1 MADFHHNNMCDA
13 VHGVGPC
20 NCPNGASYFRKLK
33 ALSASPA
40 EPKPQSASPSAV
52 ARVYGPS
59 EQIPYVHIVRLVDVS
74 QLPVGTDL
82 VPASELAK
90 AQQERDA
97 LKAEVERLGAMVYLP
112 GIWKCAKCTLELI
125 SSVLNAGDGN
135 IYANTKPQ
143 ECPNGCGPMWRV
155 SERDQRKM
163 WQALFD
169 KELDKRETAERQL
182 AQAKAE
188 IAGLRADA
196 ERYAFCMEQYL
207 IECFGSFG
215 GDPDEVNEF
224 LDGEIAKLKTDPSYE
239 TDIPDAALA
248 KPGAR
253 E

>member
-1 MADFHHNNMCDA
+1 MSYCN
-13 VHGVGPC
+13 HGIIVSDRFGQRCKICGEKNIP
-20 NCPNGASYFRKLK
+20 SLR
-33 ALSASPA
+33 SA
-40 EPKPQSASPSAV
+40 KPPSASPSAV

-90 AQQERDA
+90 AQQEREA
-97 LKAEVERLGAMVYLP
+97 L
-112 GIWKCAKCTLELI
+112 
-125 SSVLNAGDGN
+125 
-135 IYANTKPQ
+135 
-143 ECPNGCGPMWRV
+143 
-155 SERDQRKM
+155 
-163 WQALFD
+163 
-169 KELDKRETAERQL
+169 
-182 AQAKAE
+182 KAE